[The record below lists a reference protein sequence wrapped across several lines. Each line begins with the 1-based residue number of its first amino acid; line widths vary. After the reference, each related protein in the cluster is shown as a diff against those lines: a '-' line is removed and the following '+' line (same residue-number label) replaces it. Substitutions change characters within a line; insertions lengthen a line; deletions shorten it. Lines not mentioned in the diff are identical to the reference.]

1 MLTAVIYILIICGL
15 AALVIWAVDQL
26 GTPDP
31 LRNIVRVLTVC
42 VAIILVLV
50 IALGLLGLGPGLS
63 SLK

>member
-1 MLTAVIYILIICGL
+1 MLVAVVYILVICGL
-15 AALVIWAVDQL
+15 AALIVWAVDQL

-31 LRNIVRVLTVC
+31 LRNVVRVLTVA

-50 IALGLLGLGPGLS
+50 IALGLLGMGPGLS